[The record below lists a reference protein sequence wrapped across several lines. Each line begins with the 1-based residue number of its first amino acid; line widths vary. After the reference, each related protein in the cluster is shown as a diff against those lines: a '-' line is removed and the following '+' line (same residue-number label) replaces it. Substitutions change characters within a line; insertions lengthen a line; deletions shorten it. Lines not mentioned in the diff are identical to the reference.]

1 MTIIMMIMIVT
12 MMIMHDNH
20 NDHVDHNNNDDDD
33 VCKRQ
38 LWEQIEISR
47 PSTANATQSLS
58 SSPVM

>member
-1 MTIIMMIMIVT
+1 MMIMIVT

-20 NDHVDHNNNDDDD
+20 NDHVDFDNNYEDDD